1 MSNIFFSIIIPVY
14 KPQFLK
20 ECIDSILAQT
30 YRNFELILVN
40 DGSPYDIDSIV
51 GQYQDRRIEYHKREK
66 GFGAVRLVDN
76 WNDCLKYVKGQ
87 YVINMGDDD
96 KLLPNCLADYVKL
109 MEKYPNLDVYHM
121 RTLFINE
128 KSEIIGVQAAAPEW
142 ESVWSLIWHVWN
154 GRQTMIGD
162 FLFRVSS
169 LLEAG
174 GFYYLPLAWHSD
186 RIAAFIAATSHGIAN
201 TSVPG
206 FCFRES
212 IYHISADTN
221 VTKQKADLWQHDV
234 RDWYT
239 HFFATYQPE
248 TSEDKSYKEKLLAE
262 FDFKIKDWMFFDI
275 KDEVMAHPLRWFYW
289 LLKRKEY
296 NLTWRNLANLMVNGA
311 ILKR

>member
-51 GQYQDRRIEYHKREK
+51 GQYQDSRIEYHKREK
-66 GFGAVRLVDN
+66 GYGAVRLVDN

-96 KLLPNCLADYVKL
+96 KLLPNCLVDYVKL
-109 MEKYPNLDVYHM
+109 MKEYPGLDIYHM
-121 RTLFINE
+121 RTVFIDGD
-128 KSEIIGVQAAAPEW
+128 SQVIGYQQEAPEY
-142 ESVWSLIWHVWN
+142 ESVWSFMWHVWN

-162 FLFRVSS
+162 FLFRVSA
-169 LLEAG
+169 LREAG

-186 RIAAFIAATSHGIAN
+186 KIAAFKAAIAHGIAN
-201 TSVPG
+201 TSEPG
-206 FCFRES
+206 FCFRRS
-212 IYHISADTN
+212 PYHISADTK
-221 VTKQKADLWQHDV
+221 VTEQKAELWQHEI
-234 RDWYT
+234 RNWYT
-239 HFFATYQPE
+239 QFFHVVQPIS
-248 TSEDKSYKEKLLAE
+248 TEDKCYRAKLEAE
-262 FDFKIKDWMFFDI
+262 FNFRIKDWMFYDI
-275 KDEVMAHPLRWFYW
+275 KADVSSNPLRWFHW
-289 LLKRKEY
+289 LKYRKKY
-296 NLTWRNLANLMVNGA
+296 GLTYKNMANLMVNGA